1 MDRQS
6 DTKALEDV
14 LQKYEIEVSMNQS
27 NVEIKI
33 NPEQLIEVATALK
46 SNLSFE
52 LLMDVIAVDYLTYGD
67 VDWKTNNATSTGYSR
82 AVKPTIIPEID
93 ETFKGRFAVFYQ
105 LLSVS
110 NNQRLTLKVFTSES
124 NPPSVPSLVNIW
136 SSADWYE
143 REAFDLMGIHFDG
156 HPDLRRILTDYGF
169 IGHPFRKDFPTNG
182 NLEVVYDEEKEEVVY
197 QPVSIS
203 TRPGVPRVIT
213 VSYTHLTLP
222 TILLV

>member
-14 LQKYEIEVSMNQS
+14 LQKYKIEVSMNQS

-46 SNLSFE
+46 INLSFE
-52 LLMDVIAVDYLTYGD
+52 LLVDVIAVDYLTYGD

-136 SSADWYE
+136 SSADWFE

-203 TRPGVPRVIT
+203 TRPGVPRVIRDRND
-213 VSYTHLTLP
+213 
-222 TILLV
+222 

>member
-46 SNLSFE
+46 SDLSFE

-136 SSADWYE
+136 SSADWFE
-143 REAFDLMGIHFDG
+143 IEAFDLMGIHFDG

-203 TRPGVPRVIT
+203 TRPGVPRVIRD
-213 VSYTHLTLP
+213 LND
-222 TILLV
+222 

>member
-1 MDRQS
+1 MDREL

-136 SSADWYE
+136 SSADWFE

-203 TRPGVPRVIT
+203 TRPGVPRVIRDRND
-213 VSYTHLTLP
+213 
-222 TILLV
+222 

>member
-1 MDRQS
+1 MYRQS

-46 SNLSFE
+46 SDLSFE

-124 NPPSVPSLVNIW
+124 NPPSVPSLINIW
-136 SSADWYE
+136 SSADWFE

-203 TRPGVPRVIT
+203 TRPGVPRVIRDRND
-213 VSYTHLTLP
+213 
-222 TILLV
+222 

>member
-1 MDRQS
+1 MYRQS

-124 NPPSVPSLVNIW
+124 NPPSVPSLVDIW
-136 SSADWYE
+136 SSADWFE

-203 TRPGVPRVIT
+203 TRPGVPRVIRDRND
-213 VSYTHLTLP
+213 
-222 TILLV
+222 

>member
-1 MDRQS
+1 MDREL

-52 LLMDVIAVDYLTYGD
+52 LLLDIIAINYLTYGD
-67 VDWKTNNATSTGYSR
+67 VDWKTYNATSTGYSR

-124 NPPSVPSLVNIW
+124 NPPSVPSLVKIW
-136 SSADWYE
+136 SSADWFE

-203 TRPGVPRVIT
+203 TRPGVPRVIRDRND
-213 VSYTHLTLP
+213 
-222 TILLV
+222 

>member
-1 MDRQS
+1 MDREL

-52 LLMDVIAVDYLTYGD
+52 LLVDLIAVDYLTYGD

-136 SSADWYE
+136 SSADWFE

-203 TRPGVPRVIT
+203 TRPGVPRVIRDRND
-213 VSYTHLTLP
+213 
-222 TILLV
+222 

>member
-46 SNLSFE
+46 SDLSFE

-110 NNQRLTLKVFTSES
+110 NNQRLTLKIFTSES

-136 SSADWYE
+136 SSADWFE

-203 TRPGVPRVIT
+203 TRPGVPRVIRDRND
-213 VSYTHLTLP
+213 
-222 TILLV
+222 

>member
-1 MDRQS
+1 MDRQL
-6 DTKALEDV
+6 DTKGLEDV

-136 SSADWYE
+136 SSADWFE

-203 TRPGVPRVIT
+203 TRPGVPRVIRDRND
-213 VSYTHLTLP
+213 
-222 TILLV
+222 

>member
-203 TRPGVPRVIT
+203 TRPGVPRVIRDRND
-213 VSYTHLTLP
+213 
-222 TILLV
+222 

>member
-1 MDRQS
+1 MDRQL

-52 LLMDVIAVDYLTYGD
+52 LLVDVIAVDYLTYGD

-136 SSADWYE
+136 SSADWFE

-203 TRPGVPRVIT
+203 TRPGVPRVIRDRND
-213 VSYTHLTLP
+213 
-222 TILLV
+222 

>member
-1 MDRQS
+1 MDRQL

-33 NPEQLIEVATALK
+33 NPEQLLEVATALK

-52 LLMDVIAVDYLTYGD
+52 LLMDIIAVDYLTYGD

-136 SSADWYE
+136 SSADWFE

-203 TRPGVPRVIT
+203 TRPGVPRVIRDRND
-213 VSYTHLTLP
+213 
-222 TILLV
+222 

>member
-1 MDRQS
+1 MDRQL

-33 NPEQLIEVATALK
+33 NPEQLIEVATSLK

-52 LLMDVIAVDYLTYGD
+52 LLMDIIAVDYLTYGD

-136 SSADWYE
+136 SSADWFE

-203 TRPGVPRVIT
+203 TRPGVPRVIRDRND
-213 VSYTHLTLP
+213 
-222 TILLV
+222 

>member
-1 MDRQS
+1 MDRQL
-6 DTKALEDV
+6 DTKTLEDV

-27 NVEIKI
+27 NLEIKI

-46 SNLSFE
+46 SGLSFE

-93 ETFKGRFAVFYQ
+93 EKFKGRFAVFYQ

-124 NPPSVPSLVNIW
+124 NPPSVPSLINIW
-136 SSADWYE
+136 SSADWFE

-203 TRPGVPRVIT
+203 TRPGVPRVIRDRND
-213 VSYTHLTLP
+213 
-222 TILLV
+222 

>member
-1 MDRQS
+1 MDRQL

-46 SNLSFE
+46 SDLSFE
-52 LLMDVIAVDYLTYGD
+52 LLMDIIAVDYLTYGD

-124 NPPSVPSLVNIW
+124 NPPSVPSLVDIW
-136 SSADWYE
+136 SSADWFE

-203 TRPGVPRVIT
+203 TRPGVPRVIRDRND
-213 VSYTHLTLP
+213 
-222 TILLV
+222 

>member
-46 SNLSFE
+46 SDLSFE

-136 SSADWYE
+136 SSADWFE

-203 TRPGVPRVIT
+203 TRPGVPRVIRDRND
-213 VSYTHLTLP
+213 
-222 TILLV
+222 

>member
-1 MDRQS
+1 M

-52 LLMDVIAVDYLTYGD
+52 LLMDIIAVDYLTYGD

-136 SSADWYE
+136 SSADWFE

-203 TRPGVPRVIT
+203 TRPGVPRVIRDRND
-213 VSYTHLTLP
+213 
-222 TILLV
+222 

>member
-1 MDRQS
+1 MVRQL

-136 SSADWYE
+136 SSADWFE

-203 TRPGVPRVIT
+203 TRPGVPRVIRDRND
-213 VSYTHLTLP
+213 
-222 TILLV
+222 

>member
-1 MDRQS
+1 MDRQL

-27 NVEIKI
+27 NIEIKI

-46 SNLSFE
+46 SDLSFE
-52 LLMDVIAVDYLTYGD
+52 LLMDVLAVDYLTYGD

-124 NPPSVPSLVNIW
+124 NPPSVPSLINIW
-136 SSADWYE
+136 SSADWFE

-203 TRPGVPRVIT
+203 TRPGVPRVIRDRND
-213 VSYTHLTLP
+213 
-222 TILLV
+222 

>member
-6 DTKALEDV
+6 DTKALEEL
-14 LQKYEIEVSMNQS
+14 LQQYGIEVSINQS
-27 NVEIKI
+27 NAEIKVSH
-33 NPEQLIEVATALK
+33 ERLIEVSTLLK
-46 SNLSFE
+46 NNLSFE
-52 LLMDVIAVDYLTYGD
+52 ILMDVIAVDYLTYGD

-93 ETFKGRFAVFYQ
+93 ETFKDRFVVFYQ

-110 NNQRLTLKVFTSES
+110 TNQRLTMKVFTTES
-124 NPPSVPSLVNIW
+124 NPPSVPSLVDIW
-136 SSADWYE
+136 SSADWFE

-203 TRPGVPRVIT
+203 TRPGVPRVIRDRND
-213 VSYTHLTLP
+213 
-222 TILLV
+222 

>member
-6 DTKALEDV
+6 DTKAIEEL
-14 LQKYEIEVSMNQS
+14 LQQYDIEVSINQS
-27 NVEIKI
+27 NAEIKVSH
-33 NPEQLIEVATALK
+33 ERLIEVSTLLK
-46 SNLSFE
+46 NNLSFE
-52 LLMDVIAVDYLTYGD
+52 ILIDVIAVDYLTYGD

-93 ETFKGRFAVFYQ
+93 ETFKDRFVVFYQ

-110 NNQRLTLKVFTSES
+110 TNQRLTMKVFTTES
-124 NPPSVPSLVNIW
+124 NPPSVPSLVDIW
-136 SSADWYE
+136 SSADWFE

-203 TRPGVPRVIT
+203 TRPGVPRVIRDRND
-213 VSYTHLTLP
+213 
-222 TILLV
+222 

>member
-1 MDRQS
+1 MDRQL
-6 DTKALEDV
+6 DTKTLEDA

-27 NVEIKI
+27 NHEIKI

-82 AVKPTIIPEID
+82 AVKPKIIPEID
-93 ETFKGRFAVFYQ
+93 ETFKDRFAVFYQ

-136 SSADWYE
+136 SSADWFE

-203 TRPGVPRVIT
+203 TRPGVPRVIRDRND
-213 VSYTHLTLP
+213 
-222 TILLV
+222 

>member
-124 NPPSVPSLVNIW
+124 NPPSVPSLINIW
-136 SSADWYE
+136 SSADWFE

-203 TRPGVPRVIT
+203 TRPGVPRVIRDRND
-213 VSYTHLTLP
+213 
-222 TILLV
+222 

>member
-1 MDRQS
+1 MDRQL
-6 DTKALEDV
+6 DTKALEDA

-46 SNLSFE
+46 SDLSFE

-110 NNQRLTLKVFTSES
+110 NNQRLTLKIFTSES

-136 SSADWYE
+136 SSADWFE

-182 NLEVVYDEEKEEVVY
+182 NLEVVYDEEREEVVY

-203 TRPGVPRVIT
+203 TRPGVPRVIRDRND
-213 VSYTHLTLP
+213 
-222 TILLV
+222 

>member
-1 MDRQS
+1 MYRQS
-6 DTKALEDV
+6 DTKALEDA

-46 SNLSFE
+46 SDLSFE

-136 SSADWYE
+136 SSADWFE

-203 TRPGVPRVIT
+203 TRPGVPRVIRDRND
-213 VSYTHLTLP
+213 
-222 TILLV
+222 

>member
-1 MDRQS
+1 MDRQL

-27 NVEIKI
+27 NHEIKI

-46 SNLSFE
+46 SDLSFE

-136 SSADWYE
+136 SSADWFE

-182 NLEVVYDEEKEEVVY
+182 NLEVVYDKEKEEVVY

-203 TRPGVPRVIT
+203 TRPGVPRVIRDRND
-213 VSYTHLTLP
+213 
-222 TILLV
+222 

>member
-6 DTKALEDV
+6 DTKALEEL
-14 LQKYEIEVSMNQS
+14 LQQYGIEVSINQS
-27 NVEIKI
+27 NAEIKVSH
-33 NPEQLIEVATALK
+33 EQLIEISTLLK
-46 SNLSFE
+46 NNLSFE
-52 LLMDVIAVDYLTYGD
+52 ILMDVIAVDYLTYGD

-93 ETFKGRFAVFYQ
+93 EVFKDRFAVFYQ

-110 NNQRLTLKVFTSES
+110 TNQRLTMKVFTTES
-124 NPPSVPSLVNIW
+124 NPPSVPSLVDIW
-136 SSADWYE
+136 SSADWFE

-203 TRPGVPRVIT
+203 TRPGVPRVIRDRND
-213 VSYTHLTLP
+213 
-222 TILLV
+222 